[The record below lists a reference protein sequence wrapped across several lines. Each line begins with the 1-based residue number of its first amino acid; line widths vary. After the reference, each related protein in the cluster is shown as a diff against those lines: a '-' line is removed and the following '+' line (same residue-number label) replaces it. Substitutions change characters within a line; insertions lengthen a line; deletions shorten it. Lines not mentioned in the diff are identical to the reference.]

1 MIQAIMLVCSLAI
14 PREHC
19 VDNTAD
25 YYTQMLG
32 DWKNPYACQFEAQA
46 KLADDVNKGLVTIDP
61 DEAVRGRALHSIGQK
76 QHRLMRESNEFLER
90 NRRPGIKLGF
100 ALIERLC
107 VGGAF
112 YINTVLHFRAETASV
127 PARRLW

>member
-46 KLADDVNKGLVTIDP
+46 RLADDVNKGLVTIDP
-61 DEAVRGRALHSIGQK
+61 TKQYVVVRCTRSGKSNIG
-76 QHRLMRESNEFLER
+76 
-90 NRRPGIKLGF
+90 
-100 ALIERLC
+100 
-107 VGGAF
+107 
-112 YINTVLHFRAETASV
+112 
-127 PARRLW
+127 